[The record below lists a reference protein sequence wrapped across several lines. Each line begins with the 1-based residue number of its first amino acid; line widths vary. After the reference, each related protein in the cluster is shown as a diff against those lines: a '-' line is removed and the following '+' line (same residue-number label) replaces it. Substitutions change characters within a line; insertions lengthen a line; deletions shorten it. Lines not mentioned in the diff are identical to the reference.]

1 VKKIV
6 ARLLVLLFLSL
17 SIPALS
23 YASNKQY
30 VSPDAKKQAKLQRKQ
45 IKKLEKMQK
54 KQQKEQLKAQKKAN
68 KQLKK
73 RREQGYAF

>member
-6 ARLLVLLFLSL
+6 ARLLLVSMLAVAIPTLSF
-17 SIPALS
+17 AGDK
-23 YASNKQY
+23 SN
-30 VSPDAKKQAKLQRKQ
+30 VPPGLKKQQKIQQKQMKKQEKL
-45 IKKLEKMQK
+45 LK